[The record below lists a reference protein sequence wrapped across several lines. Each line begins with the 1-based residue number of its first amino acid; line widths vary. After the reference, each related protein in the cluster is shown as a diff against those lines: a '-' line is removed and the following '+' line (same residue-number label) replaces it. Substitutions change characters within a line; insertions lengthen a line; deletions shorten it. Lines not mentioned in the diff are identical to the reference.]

1 MKYIPQEIKE
11 YFSFWLNT
19 IYNDLEIGWCFTIIA
34 LIIFIFAFIQLIT
47 HIRYSRWDGGI
58 DKKAQNELQIHH
70 PFDPSKGILY
80 VARRLVGF
88 WESYDKIHQCQNEYS
103 NKLVLNSLAQRYNLI
118 LYIPEQDK
126 NTKIYVS
133 NLEPSIK
140 FIVDNDFP
148 ICYITQHMPPRN
160 KVKPFSCNDGNLW
173 FIEYKKEMK
182 SLKWKEYM

>member
-1 MKYIPQEIKE
+1 MTDNKMY
-11 YFSFWLNT
+11 
-19 IYNDLEIGWCFTIIA
+19 
-34 LIIFIFAFIQLIT
+34 
-47 HIRYSRWDGGI
+47 RYS
-58 DKKAQNELQIHH
+58 NEASHKMLLN
-70 PFDPSKGILY
+70 IL
-80 VARRLVGF
+80 AR
-88 WESYDKIHQCQNEYS
+88 N
-103 NKLVLNSLAQRYNLI
+103 YNLI

-148 ICYITQHMPPRN
+148 ICYITQHLPPSN